1 MFQVPPLNMQK
12 LNFEKTQTELIEL
25 EKEIKAGIDFT
36 NVSSIN
42 ATAERDL
49 NIDFSINSNLEA
61 CTFRTNISNNVVPL
75 NEVQMVKASVKLHAQ
90 THLEQIQVQFYCSAP
105 LIASNTIRSFQ
116 QLSANQEEQVDTY
129 FYMSNSCDIATAVVT
144 VVSSFINK
152 HSIPR
157 VIEKTKFLPLTM
169 FYKVCAPQ
177 KDSNIKLTI
186 NMNSTT
192 LPTME
197 QLFSPDFQIDS
208 THNAAGFKSIY
219 SGKMV
224 TIVVAKTSNRYR

>member
-129 FYMSNSCDIATAVVT
+129 FYMSNTCDIATAVVT